1 LPIASSVDVVVPFQ
15 GNALALLALVERLT
29 ALRLD
34 APGSITVVDNNRIG
48 VAAPG
53 PLASHVRLLRAPER
67 QSSYHA
73 RNRGAACGRAEW
85 LLFLDADVRPPADL
99 IARYGLAAAA
109 PTTAVLAGAVE
120 DVRSPGVRHEPLSSR
135 YCRLRRLIDQQNTL
149 QMQRPYAKTA
159 NCAVRRAA
167 FEQVGGFA
175 DEIRS
180 GGDADLCFRLLQ
192 AGWQLEPRPA
202 AVVEHQSRASLRGLL
217 AQRARHGSGA
227 QWLEERYPGFI
238 GPPSAMAPLARRV
251 CSGALYAVSS
261 LRRGDPDQA
270 LVRILDPLSNA
281 AYEAGRRIPNVP
293 WREQADSIRGLLSR

>member
-1 LPIASSVDVVVPFQ
+1 LPIASSLDVVVPFR
-15 GNALALLALVERLT
+15 GDAR
-29 ALRLD
+29 ALRAVIDRLAAVRPD
-34 APGSITVVDNNRIG
+34 PPGSVTVVDNNRIG

-53 PLASHVRLLRAPER
+53 PLAPRVRLLHAPER

-99 IARYGLAAAA
+99 IARYALAAAA
-109 PTTAVLAGAVE
+109 PSTAILAGAVE
-120 DVRSPGVRHEPLSSR
+120 DVPSAGWHHEPLSSR

-159 NCAVRRAA
+159 NCAVRRVA

-180 GGDADLCFRLLQ
+180 GGDADLCFRLLR
-192 AGWQLEPRPA
+192 AGWQLERRPA
-202 AVVEHQSRASLRGLL
+202 ALVEHQSRASLHGLL

-227 QWLEERYPGFI
+227 QWLEERYPGFA
-238 GPPSAMAPLARRV
+238 GPASGVVPLARRV
-251 CSGALYAVSS
+251 CSGAVYAVCS
-261 LRRGDPDQA
+261 LRRGDADEA

-281 AYEAGRRIPNVP
+281 AYEAGRRIPNLP
-293 WREQADSIRGLLSR
+293 WREQANPMWRLLSG